1 MVKEEDR
8 RKRTQQL
15 DAGQNLQTFETLGYL
30 CECIVRVSEE
40 PSKCGWFSTTR
51 NPQTRGITMY
61 NMYNSI
67 SEKCDSTFQTLHCD
81 QEIGYSFQTE
91 NMKLFTY

>member
-51 NPQTRGITMY
+51 NP
-61 NMYNSI
+61 
-67 SEKCDSTFQTLHCD
+67 
-81 QEIGYSFQTE
+81 
-91 NMKLFTY
+91 